1 MGEARTCPYPDT
13 GVRVNSPMTA
23 KQTTT
28 MVPVGGVVAVLRDRK
43 YQLIDHTG
51 KSWVFRS
58 KNPDAYGFALP
69 ATRTL
74 VPVEMVRRALRDEPL
89 DAREV
94 VAQAIRKP
102 ETGEAQQYQDYD
114 DGDAPLVIDVDEAI
128 RTLAEAPNP
137 QVKRTP
143 EELERMREAMK
154 QFQSMVKECEEQP
167 RSVGP
172 DDYGLTDGSQNLK
185 EYIYTPE
192 QYLRD

>member
-1 MGEARTCPYPDT
+1 
-13 GVRVNSPMTA
+13 
-23 KQTTT
+23 

-51 KSWVFRS
+51 KSWVFKS

-69 ATRTL
+69 ATRTI
-74 VPVEMVRRALRDEPL
+74 VPAEMVLRALLNEPL
-89 DAREV
+89 DVDEV
-94 VAQAIRKP
+94 VAQSIRKA

-114 DGDAPLVIDVDEAI
+114 YDDDAPLVIDVDEAI
-128 RTLAEAPNP
+128 RDLAEAPNP

-167 RSVGP
+167 RSVEP
-172 DDYGLTDGSQNLK
+172 DDWGVTDGSQNLK

>member
-1 MGEARTCPYPDT
+1 
-13 GVRVNSPMTA
+13 MTA

-74 VPVEMVRRALRDEPL
+74 VPVEMVLRALLNEPL
-89 DAREV
+89 DVDEV
-94 VAQAIRKP
+94 VAQSIRKA
-102 ETGEAQQYQDYD
+102 ETGEAQQYQDAD
-114 DGDAPLVIDVDEAI
+114 ADAPLAIDVDEAI
-128 RTLAEAPNP
+128 RSLAEAPNP

-167 RSVGP
+167 RSVEP
-172 DDYGLTDGSQNLK
+172 DDWGVTDGSQNLK

>member
-1 MGEARTCPYPDT
+1 
-13 GVRVNSPMTA
+13 
-23 KQTTT
+23 

-69 ATRTL
+69 ATKTI
-74 VPVEMVRRALRDEPL
+74 VPAEMVLRALLNEPL

-94 VAQAIRKP
+94 VAQSIRKA

-167 RSVGP
+167 QSIEP